1 MLKERLPIASP
12 ESIMLRKIHCTYSHI
27 LISFSHNPGGFMMFI
42 SCLRLY
48 CGKKNKNKKR
58 QKTFLYSLSSFVQFL
73 FRQFSYL
80 ELFLWWA
87 SKPHRNRPRLCW
99 FRRLESSVG
108 TVNDACISA
117 KSLCA
122 VTMDRVCEGMMEVM
136 RMSVCQWH
144 LPALVVICR
153 WKLEICIQLGNL
165 CRIDASFCLW
175 ADDMC
180 RW

>member
-1 MLKERLPIASP
+1 MLS
-12 ESIMLRKIHCTYSHI
+12 KIHCTYLLI
-27 LISFSHNPGGFMMFI
+27 LISYSHKPGVSWCSSSAWI
-42 SCLRLY
+42 Y
-48 CGKKNKNKKR
+48 IVVVKKTHKGR
-58 QKTFLYSLSSFVQFL
+58 FL

-80 ELFLWWA
+80 EMFLWWA

-144 LPALVVICR
+144 LPALVVIWR
-153 WKLEICIQLGNL
+153 WKLEICIQQGNL
-165 CRIDASFCLW
+165 CRIDASFFLW